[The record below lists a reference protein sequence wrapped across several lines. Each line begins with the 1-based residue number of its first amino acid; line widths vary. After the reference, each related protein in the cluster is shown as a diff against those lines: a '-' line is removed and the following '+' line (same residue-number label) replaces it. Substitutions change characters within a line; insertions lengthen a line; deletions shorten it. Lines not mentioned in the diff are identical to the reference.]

1 MKENARER
9 ITSSFQKHAYWTPS
23 PYNMENATS
32 CLLPSFS
39 PYQYRSFRFQ
49 RSRRRC
55 LSKDRPHIG
64 KNDYRGVYTIKVQ
77 DSWRLLIH
85 AHNLV
90 TAHFLGDT
98 ASSAASPAACITGS
112 TVIAAWSARPPVI
125 AALWAIANR
134 LPRSTFPIIPWVI
147 AAMLPYVNGTH

>member
-90 TAHFLGDT
+90 TAHFFRRHCLISGESCSLYDRLHGDCRLVCPSTGHCSTLGN
-98 ASSAASPAACITGS
+98 CK
-112 TVIAAWSARPPVI
+112 
-125 AALWAIANR
+125 
-134 LPRSTFPIIPWVI
+134 
-147 AAMLPYVNGTH
+147 